1 MYPLKEGHFA
11 PREQWYI
18 AAWSKDVTREPIE
31 RWILDEPVAL
41 YRTRAGQIVALEGR
55 CPHRHFPLGK
65 SRVVED
71 NIQCG
76 YHGLTYAP
84 DGTCVRVPAQ
94 KSIPRGCRVRA
105 YSTVEKWNW
114 IWIWPG
120 SKAPDWDLLPDH
132 DSLGL
137 PRKGFQI
144 DGDSYHEVPG
154 RYMLMHDN
162 LLDLTH
168 LPYLHQTSI
177 ASGDFDEA
185 VEVRNCGE
193 TWLSSDFTFKDIPC
207 PPFYAEL
214 FGYHGQIDRQSG
226 LKFHLPCL
234 HAGYDRYWRAGEL
247 GRAAATPLGQLSIF
261 HAITP
266 ATKHTAHY
274 FFALGRNFKQTDH
287 ELGAILMRGID
298 DVIDEDM
305 SATREI
311 EAMISRVASL
321 PPEILLKTDRSCV
334 HGRRLFDQLIEK
346 ERQCAA
352 PRAGSTQ

>member
-1 MYPLKEGHFA
+1 MYPLKDGHFA

-41 YRTRAGQIVALEGR
+41 YRTRAGDVVALEGR

-65 SRVVED
+65 SRVVDD

-94 KSIPRGCRVRA
+94 QSIPTRCRVRA
-105 YSTVEKWNW
+105 YRTVEKWNW

-120 SKAPDWDLLPDH
+120 NSPPNLDLLPDH
-132 DSLGL
+132 SALGL
-137 PRKGFQI
+137 PRQDFQI

-177 ASGDFDEA
+177 ASGDFDQAAELH
-185 VEVRNCGE
+185 ESGE
-193 TWLSSDFTFKDIPC
+193 HWISSDFTFKNIDC
-207 PPFYAEL
+207 PPFYAEV
-214 FGYHGQIDRQSG
+214 FGYHGRIDRESG
-226 LKFHLPCL
+226 LKLHLPCL

-247 GRAAATPLGQLSIF
+247 GQPGAAPLGEVSIF

-266 ATKHTAHY
+266 ATRHTAHY
-274 FFALGRNFKQTDH
+274 FFALGRNFRQADRVFGKT
-287 ELGAILMRGID
+287 LMQGIEH
-298 DVIDEDM
+298 VIDEDM

-311 EAMISRVASL
+311 EAMINRMASL
-321 PPEILLKTDRSCV
+321 PPEVLLKTDKSCV
-334 HGRRLFDQLIEK
+334 QGRRLFEQLIEK
-346 ERQCAA
+346 ERQSASRRPVKA
-352 PRAGSTQ
+352 